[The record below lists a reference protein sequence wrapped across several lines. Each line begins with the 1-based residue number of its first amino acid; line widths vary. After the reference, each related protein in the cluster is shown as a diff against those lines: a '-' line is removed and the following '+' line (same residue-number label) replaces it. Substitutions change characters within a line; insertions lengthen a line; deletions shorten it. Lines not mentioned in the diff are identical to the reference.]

1 MKHQHIQIQRSYPG
15 FSQRNLCVRMLPK
28 TWVLSGRTGGSCFE
42 AELNNDD
49 VYIRPWYN
57 ETQVQ

>member
-15 FSQRNLCVRMLPK
+15 FSQRNICVGILPIM
-28 TWVLSGRTGGSCFE
+28 WFLSKGNSAISFE
-42 AELNNDD
+42 PEMNNDD
-49 VYIRPWYN
+49 TYIGPWYN